1 MLNRKKTLMIA
12 VLAMSGTAIFAQ
24 CKLTSLEDA
33 MNPARLIHIKA
44 PYSSWGED
52 GMPYEDKNENANA
65 HREYHDQTNS
75 DGTFAL
81 DFVNRQRVWRY
92 ATRGDYELTNLKT
105 GEKRQ
110 LGKGLPEASLMFA
123 KFSPDGTK
131 VAYVSKN
138 NIYIE
143 ELRAPSNS
151 PIRGELVDTG
161 ASAAKEG
168 SKAVTTNSSPYG
180 GGWEGASPIQL
191 TFDGSETIINGTFDW
206 VYEEEFDCRDGF
218 RWSGDSKY
226 IAFWHSD
233 TEGTGWF
240 DIINNVDSIYPTV
253 NHFPYPKA
261 GTMNSAVKVGFVMT
275 PSSSPQG
282 GGLVDSGVG
291 APPNLPKGEV
301 LVDTGTSTANSNG
314 QAVTTPLAPIGERG
328 REIGALWIDI
338 PGDQRENYI
347 PRMEFVPGTNKLMIQ
362 QLNRAQNTNKVWTC
376 TVSDNSVV
384 GLHLMLEDTDSAW
397 LETNDNI
404 HFLKGNKYFTFTSE
418 RDGWRHIYRVSA
430 DGKKWSCITKG
441 NMDVV
446 EEVALDEKRGYI
458 YFMGCE
464 PDAATQRYLYRAK
477 IYGNGAIEKIKTQT
491 KVGQY
496 RYDMSPTCD
505 YAVECYSSASQ
516 VPQYRMIKC
525 DAKGNWTVDKELEMN
540 TAAQKEWNEMGL
552 NNKEF
557 VKVKSGD
564 LMLDAWI
571 IKPTDFDPNKKYP
584 VIDYVYGEPASAT
597 VQDKWERSLFWHY
610 LATQGFVVVSIEN
623 RGANSPRGREWR
635 KCIYGEVGVAASEDQ
650 AQGILALCDM
660 FPWMDRAR
668 LGITG
673 WSGGG
678 AQTLNSM
685 FRYPDVFKTGVAIA
699 FVSDQRLYDTIY
711 QERYMNTPQ
720 ANPEGYY
727 RGSPINFAD
736 GLKGNLL
743 LIHGTGDDNVH
754 YQNCEMLVNRLIS
767 HNKTFYQLSYP
778 MRTHSISEGY
788 GTSLHLRKMILD
800 FFNKNL

>member
-1 MLNRKKTLMIA
+1 MINLKQYSLIA
-12 VLAMSGTAIFAQ
+12 AMAMYSAASFAQ

-33 MNPARLIHIKA
+33 MNPGKFIHIQA
-44 PYSSWGED
+44 PSNSWGED
-52 GMPYEDKNENANA
+52 GMPYEDKDESVNNNK
-65 HREYHDQTNS
+65 EYHDQTNC

-92 ATRGDYELTNLKT
+92 ATRGDYELVNLKT
-105 GEKRQ
+105 GEKRK
-110 LGKGLPEASLMFA
+110 LGKGLPETSLMFA

-138 NIYIE
+138 NIYME
-143 ELRAPSNS
+143 FCA
-151 PIRGELVDTG
+151 
-161 ASAAKEG
+161 
-168 SKAVTTNSSPYG
+168 G
-180 GGWEGASPIQL
+180 GQREQL
-191 TFDGSETIINGTFDW
+191 TFDGNETIVNGTFDW

-226 IAFWHSD
+226 IAYWHSD

-240 DIINNVDSIYPTV
+240 DIIDNVSGTYPKV

-261 GTMNSAVKVGFVMT
+261 GTTNSAVKVGIIDIFGEGKK
-275 PSSSPQG
+275 QG
-282 GGLVDSGVG
+282 PIATLELSE
-291 APPNLPKGEV
+291 P
-301 LVDTGTSTANSNG
+301 
-314 QAVTTPLAPIGERG
+314 TTT
-328 REIGALWIDI
+328 WIEI
-338 PGDQRENYI
+338 PGDERENYI
-347 PRMEFVPGTNKLMIQ
+347 PRMEFVPGTNRLMIQ
-362 QLNRAQNTNKVWTC
+362 QMNRAQNNNKVWTA
-376 TVSDNSVV
+376 TVSNGSPV
-384 GLHLMLEDTDSAW
+384 GLKVMLEDSDAAW
-397 LETNDNI
+397 VETNDNI

-430 DGKKWSCITKG
+430 DGKKWNCITKG

-458 YFMGCE
+458 YFIGCD
-464 PDAATQRYLYRAK
+464 PNAATQRYLYRAK
-477 IYGNGAIEKIKTQT
+477 IYGNGTIEKIKTQT

-516 VPQYRMIKC
+516 VPQYRLIKC

-540 TAAQKEWNEMGL
+540 TAAQKEWDEMGL

-571 IKPTDFDPNKKYP
+571 IKPTNFDPNKKYP

-597 VQDKWERSLFWHY
+597 VQDKWERSLFWQY

-635 KCIYGEVGVAASEDQ
+635 KCIYGEVGVASSEDQ
-650 AQGILALCDM
+650 AQGILSLCDM
-660 FPWMDRAR
+660 FPWMDRTR

-685 FRYPDVFKTGVAIA
+685 FRYPDVFKTGIAIA
-699 FVSDQRLYDTIY
+699 FVSDQKLYDTIY

-720 ANPEGYY
+720 SNPDGYF
-727 RGSPINFAD
+727 RGSPINFVD

-743 LIHGTGDDNVH
+743 IVHGTGDDNVH
-754 YQNCEMLVNRLIS
+754 YQNTELLVNKLIE
-767 HNKTFYQLSYP
+767 KGKIFYQLSYP
-778 MRTHSISEGY
+778 MRTHGISEGR
-788 GTSLHLRKMILD
+788 GTSLHLRKQLVD
-800 FFNKNL
+800 FWKKNL